1 MAVMS
6 AFTLRAAL
14 PPRHTP
20 AASAWR
26 MPPRVYSPLPRRL
39 SGPMAVAPTQS
50 PERAYRPSGYT
61 RRYGPR
67 GRGDTSPIALS
78 FLKR

>member
-20 AASAWR
+20 AASTWR
-26 MPPRVYSPLPRRL
+26 MPPRVYTPLYPRHL
-39 SGPMAVAPTQS
+39 SGPMAVPVTQIVGVGRS
-50 PERAYRPSGYT
+50 VGARRSGDARRPS
-61 RRYGPR
+61 P
-67 GRGDTSPIALS
+67 LS

>member
-6 AFTLRAAL
+6 AFALRAAL

-26 MPPRVYSPLPRRL
+26 TPPRVYSPLTPRRL
-39 SGPMAVAPTQS
+39 TRPMAVPATQGVS
-50 PERAYRPSGYT
+50 TTASGSS
-61 RRYGPR
+61 RRGF
-67 GRGDTSPIALS
+67 ALS
-78 FLKR
+78 FLHKR

>member
-6 AFTLRAAL
+6 AFSLRAAL
-14 PPRHTP
+14 PPRHTA

-26 MPPRVYSPLPRRL
+26 MPPRVYSPLTPRRL
-39 SGPMAVAPTQS
+39 TGPMAVPATQNVGG
-50 PERAYRPSGYT
+50 RRSGMRLT
-61 RRYGPR
+61 
-67 GRGDTSPIALS
+67 